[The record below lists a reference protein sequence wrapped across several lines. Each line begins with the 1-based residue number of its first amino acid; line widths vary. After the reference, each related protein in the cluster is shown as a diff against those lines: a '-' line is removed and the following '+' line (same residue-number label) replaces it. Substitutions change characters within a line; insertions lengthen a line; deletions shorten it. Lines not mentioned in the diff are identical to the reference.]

1 MMTQIYHKP
10 VLLQELIDSLE
21 IKKNGVYVDLTF
33 GGGGHSRE
41 ILKRLGEV
49 GKLIAF
55 DNDEDA
61 ERNIVDDSRF
71 TFLRQNFIYLMQ
83 NLNFLK
89 IGKVDGIIA
98 DLGVSSY
105 QFDNKKRGFSF
116 DSDYNLDMR
125 MNKNQDK
132 DAVEILN
139 TYSKKQLADIFFY
152 NGDLKNSRAIADLI
166 CDKRAKEQ
174 ITNPNQFN
182 NILKTILPKG
192 YENKILA
199 RIYQSIRIEV
209 NSEIDCLKKLLN
221 QIPQVLKKNGIA
233 SIITY
238 HSIEDRLVKRF
249 FKNGCFNEEPM
260 KDDFGNQI
268 KIFRTEKFKTAND
281 FELKNNSRSRSA
293 KLRVAKLIWEKK

>member
-1 MMTQIYHKP
+1 MTQIYHKP

-41 ILKRLGEV
+41 ILKRLGEG

-98 DLGVSSY
+98 DLGVSSH

-132 DAVEILN
+132 DAIEILN

-166 CDKRAKEQ
+166 CDQRAEEQ

-293 KLRVAKLIWEKK
+293 KLRVAKLI

>member
-1 MMTQIYHKP
+1 MTQIYHKP

-41 ILKRLGEV
+41 ILKRLGEL

-293 KLRVAKLIWEKK
+293 KLRVAKLI

>member
-41 ILKRLGEV
+41 ILKRLGEL

-89 IGKVDGIIA
+89 IDKVDGIIA
-98 DLGVSSY
+98 DLGVSSH

-166 CDKRAKEQ
+166 CDQRAQEQ

-221 QIPQVLKKNGIA
+221 QIPQVLKKKGVA

-249 FKNGCFNEEPM
+249 FKNGCFNEEPI

-293 KLRVAKLIWEKK
+293 KLRVAKLI

>member
-98 DLGVSSY
+98 DLGVSSH

-132 DAVEILN
+132 DAIEILN

-166 CDKRAKEQ
+166 CDQRSKKQ

-249 FKNGCFNEEPM
+249 FKNGCFNEEPI

-293 KLRVAKLIWEKK
+293 KLRVAKLI

>member
-98 DLGVSSY
+98 DLGVSSH

-139 TYSKKQLADIFFY
+139 TYSKKQRCTTSYFD
-152 NGDLKNSRAIADLI
+152 
-166 CDKRAKEQ
+166 
-174 ITNPNQFN
+174 TNRRHTP
-182 NILKTILPKG
+182 
-192 YENKILA
+192 ENA
-199 RIYQSIRIEV
+199 YTYQ
-209 NSEIDCLKKLLN
+209 
-221 QIPQVLKKNGIA
+221 
-233 SIITY
+233 
-238 HSIEDRLVKRF
+238 
-249 FKNGCFNEEPM
+249 
-260 KDDFGNQI
+260 
-268 KIFRTEKFKTAND
+268 
-281 FELKNNSRSRSA
+281 
-293 KLRVAKLIWEKK
+293 

>member
-98 DLGVSSY
+98 DLGVSSH

-132 DAVEILN
+132 DAIEILN

-166 CDKRAKEQ
+166 YDQRAKEQ

-293 KLRVAKLIWEKK
+293 KLRVAKLI

>member
-1 MMTQIYHKP
+1 MTQIYHKP

-41 ILKRLGEV
+41 ILKSLGEV

-98 DLGVSSY
+98 DLGVSSH

-125 MNKNQDK
+125 MNKQSNLSAHDVVN
-132 DAVEILN
+132 D
-139 TYSKKQLADIFFY
+139 YSEKQLSDLFFKY
-152 NGDLKNSRAIADLI
+152 GDLKNSRRIA
-166 CDKRAKEQ
+166 
-174 ITNPNQFN
+174 
-182 NILKTILPKG
+182 
-192 YENKILA
+192 NKIVIA
-199 RIYQSIRIEV
+199 RSLFRP
-209 NSEIDCLKKLLN
+209 LN
-221 QIPQVLKKNGIA
+221 KGI
-233 SIITY
+233 
-238 HSIEDRLVKRF
+238 
-249 FKNGCFNEEPM
+249 
-260 KDDFGNQI
+260 
-268 KIFRTEKFKTAND
+268 KF
-281 FELKNNSRSRSA
+281 
-293 KLRVAKLIWEKK
+293 

>member
-61 ERNIVDDSRF
+61 ERNTVDDSRF

-89 IGKVDGIIA
+89 IDKVDGIIA
-98 DLGVSSY
+98 DLGVSSH

-166 CDKRAKEQ
+166 CDQRAQEQ

-293 KLRVAKLIWEKK
+293 KLRVAKLI

>member
-1 MMTQIYHKP
+1 MTQIYHKP

-89 IGKVDGIIA
+89 IDKVDGIIA
-98 DLGVSSY
+98 DLGVSSH

-116 DSDYNLDMR
+116 DSEYNLDMR

-166 CDKRAKEQ
+166 CDQRAQEQ

-249 FKNGCFNEEPM
+249 FKNGCFNEEPI

-268 KIFRTEKFKTAND
+268 KIFRTEKYKTAND

-293 KLRVAKLIWEKK
+293 KLRVAKLI

>member
-1 MMTQIYHKP
+1 MTQIYHKP

-61 ERNIVDDSRF
+61 ERNIVDDSRL

-89 IGKVDGIIA
+89 IGKIDGIIA
-98 DLGVSSY
+98 DLGVSSH

-152 NGDLKNSRAIADLI
+152 NGDLKNSRSIADLI
-166 CDKRAKEQ
+166 CDQRAKEQ

-209 NSEIDCLKKLLN
+209 NSEIDCLKKMLN
-221 QIPQVLKKNGIA
+221 QIPQAV
-233 SIITY
+233 SYT
-238 HSIEDRLVKRF
+238 H
-249 FKNGCFNEEPM
+249 
-260 KDDFGNQI
+260 
-268 KIFRTEKFKTAND
+268 
-281 FELKNNSRSRSA
+281 
-293 KLRVAKLIWEKK
+293 LRAHET

>member
-98 DLGVSSY
+98 DLGVSSH

-116 DSDYNLDMR
+116 DSDYDLDMR

-132 DAVEILN
+132 DAIEILN

-166 CDKRAKEQ
+166 CDQRAKEQ

-249 FKNGCFNEEPM
+249 FKNGCFNEEPV

-268 KIFRTEKFKTAND
+268 KIFRTEKFKTPND

-293 KLRVAKLIWEKK
+293 KLRVAKLI

>member
-1 MMTQIYHKP
+1 
-10 VLLQELIDSLE
+10 
-21 IKKNGVYVDLTF
+21 
-33 GGGGHSRE
+33 
-41 ILKRLGEV
+41 
-49 GKLIAF
+49 
-55 DNDEDA
+55 
-61 ERNIVDDSRF
+61 
-71 TFLRQNFIYLMQ
+71 MQ

-98 DLGVSSY
+98 DLGVSSH

-132 DAVEILN
+132 DAIEILN

-152 NGDLKNSRAIADLI
+152 NGDLKNSRAISDLI
-166 CDKRAKEQ
+166 CDQRAKEQ
-174 ITNPNQFN
+174 ITNPKQFN

-249 FKNGCFNEEPM
+249 FKNGCFNEEPI

-293 KLRVAKLIWEKK
+293 KLRVAKLI

>member
-41 ILKRLGEV
+41 ILKRLGEL

-98 DLGVSSY
+98 DLGVSSH

-132 DAVEILN
+132 DAIEILN

-293 KLRVAKLIWEKK
+293 KLRVAKLI